1 MISGTLLCSG
11 EEVAFMYLYTGGA
24 DDHEQDEEYAEKD
37 QPEKDR
43 RPGNEKKLLRFAFEC
58 I

>member
-1 MISGTLLCSG
+1 MIFRLLLSTG
-11 EEVAFMYLYTGGA
+11 EEIPFVDFHAGGA

-43 RPGNEKKLLRFAFEC
+43 RPGNEKKLLRFACEC